1 VPPLVLAAALV
12 LVVALVAAIAWTAGR
27 GRRRRRALI
36 AWGEGRGLAYVRRP
50 PVPQATP
57 FLRQSGL
64 RVAYGVV
71 GEIDGRPGGVHVVR
85 WNAASGGV
93 RVRREATVLCVAGA
107 VPGVPRLVLRPR
119 VGAPGVLLTVADTLT
134 GDRHVAFESAA
145 FAERYDVR
153 VSVDADEVAVR
164 ALFDPARGAGRA
176 AARPRGLAAREPFV
190 LEVEGGALVALEPGV
205 VVRPARLDDLVA
217 RLAAVVP
224 VTR

>member
-119 VGAPGVLLTVADTLT
+119 VGAPGLLLTVADALT

-145 FAERYDVR
+145 FAARYDLR
-153 VSVDADEVAVR
+153 VSFDADDVAVR
-164 ALFDPARGAGRA
+164 ALFDPVRLA
-176 AARPRGLAAREPFV
+176 ALAARDPFV
-190 LEVEGGALVALEPGV
+190 LEVEGATVVAPEPGIV
-205 VVRPARLDDLVA
+205 VTPARLDDLVA